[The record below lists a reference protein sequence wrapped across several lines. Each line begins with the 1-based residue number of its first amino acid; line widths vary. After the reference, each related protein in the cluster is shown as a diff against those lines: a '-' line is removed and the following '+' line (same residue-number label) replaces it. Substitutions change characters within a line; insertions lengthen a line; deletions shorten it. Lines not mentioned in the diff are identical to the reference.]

1 MTGEQQGDGP
11 LLPPNPSG
19 QERRDEPLLPRSGN
33 KPQEE
38 EPQGNRRLAAR
49 TEARGRRRTGGR
61 TTEGEAGDD
70 RPQQAEM
77 MRRRRRRSTGR
88 RWGGRIR
95 DLQIR
100 RGQRRPRR
108 EDGGGRTARTGMAW
122 TGAARMG
129 DEDGRLLLLLRRA
142 GGRTAALDGRR
153 GGESEDDGCGSRWQR
168 IHTGRGS
175 GTVGGRQ
182 RRRLLLLLKKEA
194 RRRTGRRRRPTG
206 RGWLLSAAAVRTTK
220 GNGFGEAGAGRRSC
234 RPGRKGLPGRRSGGR
249 GWRRRIGEPK
259 AVIPCYDMEEK
270 ERMNWSVILD
280 SPKWGI
286 YST

>member
-1 MTGEQQGDGP
+1 MIWMDSRPYEQMSRAAQPHTSSSTHKQASEIRSNEIGACCNRTTTMTGEQQGDGP

-19 QERRDEPLLPRSGN
+19 QEQRDEPLLPRSGN

-100 RGQRRPRR
+100 RGQRRPRPVQR
-108 EDGGGRTARTGMAW
+108 TDG
-122 TGAARMG
+122 
-129 DEDGRLLLLLRRA
+129 D
-142 GGRTAALDGRR
+142 
-153 GGESEDDGCGSRWQR
+153 
-168 IHTGRGS
+168 
-175 GTVGGRQ
+175 V
-182 RRRLLLLLKKEA
+182 LLLLKKVRPRIRDGRTAEDE
-194 RRRTGRRRRPTG
+194 RR
-206 RGWLLSAAAVRTTK
+206 
-220 GNGFGEAGAGRRSC
+220 
-234 RPGRKGLPGRRSGGR
+234 GR
-249 GWRRRIGEPK
+249 GWRGQAPRDGADGR
-259 AVIPCYDMEEK
+259 
-270 ERMNWSVILD
+270 
-280 SPKWGI
+280 
-286 YST
+286 